1 VSDGLIALPHSAR
14 NIEHLEWLAAG
25 IMEANGAAS
34 VWLAKPTSTRTH
46 EEYLAAMRGETEA
59 EYRAV
64 LHEAREANA
73 LGANER
79 RRAIRRLRAQ
89 LRRIGARD
97 YFAAPAGA
105 RARAALERLAARTE
119 VPA

>member
-1 VSDGLIALPHSAR
+1 
-14 NIEHLEWLAAG
+14 
-25 IMEANGAAS
+25 MEGSGVAS

-46 EEYLAAMRGETEA
+46 EEYLAAMRGEAEA

-64 LHEAREANA
+64 LHEAREADA
-73 LGANER
+73 LDANER
-79 RRAIRRLRAQ
+79 RRAVRRLRAQ
-89 LRRIGARD
+89 LRRVGARD

-105 RARAALERLAARTE
+105 RARAAVERLAARTK